1 MRTPSDL
8 AFMPVSELAAAIRR
22 REVSPVE
29 ITETF
34 LGRIRNLN
42 DRFKAFITVTEDR
55 ARTEAAAAERE
66 LSAGAGVH
74 GLHGIPYACK
84 DIIHA
89 RGAPTTAGSRVRAA
103 DPDGEDACV
112 IERLANSGAVLLGK
126 ANLHEF
132 AYGATGENLNFGT
145 APNPYDMERLAGGSS
160 SGSAAAVACGL
171 APAALATDTGGSTRV
186 PATLC
191 GLVGLKPTQGR
202 ISVRGV
208 IPYCW
213 SFDHVGVI
221 TRNARDAALFLEVMA
236 GHDPLDPASADVP
249 TDDYPGA
256 LDGDVRGLRIGVPR
270 RFFFDHADAEIVDA
284 THRVIDFLQRLGA
297 EPKPIDVPSME
308 HVRTVSI
315 VIQMPEALSYHN
327 RYLPERAALY
337 GDDIRSGL
345 AAGQFLLAEHYV
357 RAKRMV
363 EVYRHQTAAM
373 LDGVDV
379 MITPA
384 CPIVAPEIGTTTVTT
399 DGLEEPVGNAL
410 TRYTTLFNMTGEPAL
425 TVPSGMHSSGL
436 PMGVQIVG
444 RLFDEATILRV
455 GHAIQENDGSPIPR
469 PNLEGL
475 GGVTVTPR
483 R

>member
-1 MRTPSDL
+1 MAPSDL
-8 AFMPVSELAAAIRR
+8 VFMAVSELAVAIRR
-22 REVSPVE
+22 RDVSPVE
-29 ITETF
+29 ITESF
-34 LGRIRNLN
+34 LDRIRHLN
-42 DRFKAFITVTEDR
+42 DRFKAFITVSEQR
-55 ARTEAAAAERE
+55 ARAEAIAAEKE
-66 LSAGAGVH
+66 LSAGTDLGA
-74 GLHGIPYACK
+74 LHGIPYACK
-84 DIIHA
+84 DIIHT
-89 RGAPTTAGSRVRAA
+89 RGAPTTAGSRV
-103 DPDGEDACV
+103 PVEKNIEEDANV
-112 IERLANSGAVLLGK
+112 IERLAGNGAVLLGK
-126 ANLHEF
+126 TNLHEF
-132 AYGATGENLNFGT
+132 AYGATGENPHFGT
-145 APNPYDMERLAGGSS
+145 VPNPYGAQRLAGGSS

-221 TRNARDAALFLEVMA
+221 TRTARDAALFLGAMA
-236 GHDPLDPASADVP
+236 GHDPMDPASADVP
-249 TDDYPGA
+249 IGDYGGA
-256 LDGDVRGLRIGVPR
+256 LDGDIRGLRIGVPR
-270 RFFFDHADAEIVDA
+270 QFFLDHADGEIVGA
-284 THRVIDFLQRLGA
+284 THRIIELLQRLGA
-297 EPKPIDVPSME
+297 EPKAIDVPSME

-315 VIQMPEALSYHN
+315 VIQMPEALSYHG
-327 RYLPERAALY
+327 RHLPERAALY
-337 GDDIRSGL
+337 GDDMLSGL
-345 AAGQFLLAEHYV
+345 AVGQFLLAEHYV

-363 EVYRHQTAAM
+363 EVYRRETTAM
-373 LDGVDV
+373 LDGVDA

-455 GHAIQENDGSPIPR
+455 GHAIQENDGCPIPR
-469 PNLEGL
+469 PNLDGL
-475 GGVTVTPR
+475 GG
-483 R
+483 